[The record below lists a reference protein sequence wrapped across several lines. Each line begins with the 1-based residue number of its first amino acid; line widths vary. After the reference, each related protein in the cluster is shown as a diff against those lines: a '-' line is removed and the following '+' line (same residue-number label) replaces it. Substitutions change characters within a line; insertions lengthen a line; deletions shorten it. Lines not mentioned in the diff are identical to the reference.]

1 MKDHAAKEALL
12 EACEKEYSEE
22 FEGRYQ
28 SGRKYEYTKLE
39 TWRYFLEACKGPEGS
54 ASVSL
59 TVGKA
64 DGAAVAE
71 VAMSDPVWR
80 SLDRLQREQIGHAVA
95 YGIVLM
101 RESAVNPKR
110 ILPK

>member
-1 MKDHAAKEALL
+1 M
-12 EACEKEYSEE
+12 
-22 FEGRYQ
+22 
-28 SGRKYEYTKLE
+28 E
-39 TWRYFLEACKGPEGS
+39 TWRDFLEACTGPEGS
-54 ASVSL
+54 PNASLS
-59 TVGKA
+59 VGKA

-101 RESAVNPKR
+101 RESAANPNRLISK
-110 ILPK
+110 